1 MDDSIRPTSSLD
13 RQSQEFSDERATM
26 AGERELTMDIY
37 SGSLLRLTPRDD
49 TPTSATVSSVAAGVD
64 GRGIEPDSTTTVNGA
79 VLTGSGRRKNGFLPS
94 GMSRG
99 NDRGDRNGKKQQL
112 GRKLAPAWR
121 RFTAKQGQ
129 EVVDD
134 HLATHS
140 SPQTIASGINTSLD
154 SQFATVTD
162 SNRTARAGDIQD
174 RAGLSG
180 QNAVDAGE
188 MRADVQRS
196 SSVETRSSSAYEQQH
211 LQVILGAPAGFRDNS
226 FDENDEASRI
236 AADGKL
242 LSPRISMNTDG
253 SSSPASQDFLS
264 NITEAKK
271 RPAPS
276 VPQVKP
282 SLPPPPMIVRDF
294 NARKRPAPEAPSPS
308 RDEQT
313 TAPTSSEIIQSSVT
327 ERQTEVGDK
336 PPANVVVPGVF
347 RRSEGQSNSRS
358 SGRSLGGSVSSILRR
373 SSFIRHLESVVRRNT
388 PTSSAVSTMTR
399 GAEHSGAE
407 NSMHNQLSTPGDL
420 NQSTS
425 SIVSRLFHS
434 ALHNHDDGSKK
445 KYKFPVPDI
454 DVPAESTE
462 QQPPDVG
469 ADGTERSSRVRRGFS
484 YLKGADEAAEV
495 TRRAADVTA
504 RRSHKSAEKAK
515 TTRDVVE
522 TYDGTDDEEEMLRAA
537 RARLQAPQ
545 RRFDPSA
552 ATAPP
557 SGGGGGRKQMLLD
570 IVAAAR
576 RRARKTGMDADD
588 DSDLQEDVA
597 EVATDQYYPAQQTYN
612 VRDASDERLPQPNS
626 SSTYQSRDARESED
640 AISLGNRPEVP
651 GGVSQT
657 TSDGFDNGQPAG
669 RQEFRA
675 SDYHYEP
682 AVAKFSSV
690 GAEGRAEG
698 VTSYRAARHAHRG
711 DIDRTPNAAE
721 DGLAVD
727 DAVYTASVRY
737 SGYLPYTSVAPAANR
752 HADAGFQSHRV
763 PSLDDLQPRYH
774 GRYPSVRRSYSSSS
788 SSSSDEELDSLWV
801 DDDEEGDGGYTV
813 SIAGGQVRARRW
825 DDRLRPQ
832 RPSASNHRRGSSLK
846 RRPRVGER
854 PVSVEIWSSGD
865 EGESRW
871 EDDRQRRRR
880 FTAQRRPLPLTVDT
894 DSFTSRPHSVIG
906 HIRNP
911 GITQLTELARRR
923 VTGAE
928 SNHETLHY
936 FSDPETKLG
945 PYRSGA
951 YVSQADVY
959 LNSSASL
966 DFIGPEVDTIASDR
980 QKVPV
985 VPLHAISLPVF
996 QRRLEPIAA
1005 VDPHLADVG
1014 TKNRRYFV
1022 EMRLN
1027 AARGGREVI
1036 GVRNGA
1042 DSSSNSGGSNGGGPA
1057 IRSLYGSAPQLLQVT
1072 DDVID
1077 QYTGARYSATGGT
1090 GFSTMQ
1096 PNVRHATVYDVT
1108 ASTDQGAS
1116 LLARRPQ
1123 STLSW
1128 TGGGAATSGH
1138 VVRSVTSARSP
1149 AAAAVRV
1156 APAERR
1162 RPVSSVSGDV
1172 RRSTVEF
1179 DIELEPTQHL
1189 EMDEGRRSALLSSV
1203 HANGLAGQRSAS
1215 PPRYTIQLNDTMRF
1229 DIDGNGDRWQRRQP
1243 APNPPTYEHVR
1254 QRRQQRRHRPLEQ
1267 NGDFVTERQQ
1277 TVVNQRPPARP
1288 SRRRRQIPVEDSR
1301 MSKFNHINLDEE
1313 DEIIDD
1319 EDFGVVNHTET
1330 RRSATTTRAD
1340 QQTSVN
1346 DLPRVVRGSI
1356 LIRNSIDTAG
1366 TPRHVDVV
1374 TGDGDADTEAAFVVE
1389 DNTNMF
1395 DGLYRQSRENPIYL
1409 SDPEQSPDE
1418 VDGAAVNSRVHM
1430 SSRSRQNRRQDGRRR
1445 NATSIVDG
1453 LDAFDKTVKIS
1464 RGMYTDRY
1472 VKIYINSLFYL
1483 V

>member
-1 MDDSIRPTSSLD
+1 MMADSLRPTSSLD
-13 RQSQEFSDERATM
+13 RQFSDERATM

-49 TPTSATVSSVAAGVD
+49 TPTSATVSSVAAGAD
-64 GRGIEPDSTTTVNGA
+64 GRGTEPDSTTTVNGA
-79 VLTGSGRRKNGFLPS
+79 VLTGSARRKNVFLPS

-99 NDRGDRNGKKQQL
+99 NGKGDRNGKKQQL

-134 HLATHS
+134 HLATRS
-140 SPQTIASGINTSLD
+140 SPLTTASGINTSFD
-154 SQFATVTD
+154 SQFATVTN
-162 SNRTARAGDIQD
+162 SNRTARAGDNQD
-174 RAGLSG
+174 RAGLSR
-180 QNAVDAGE
+180 QNVVDASE
-188 MRADVQRS
+188 MGADVQRS

-211 LQVILGAPAGFRDNS
+211 LQVILGAPAGFRDSS
-226 FDENDEASRI
+226 FDEYDEASRT
-236 AADGKL
+236 AADGNL

-253 SSSPASQDFLS
+253 SFSPASQDFLS
-264 NITEAKK
+264 NLTEAKK
-271 RPAPS
+271 GPAPS

-294 NARKRPAPEAPSPS
+294 SARKRPAPEAPLPS
-308 RDEQT
+308 RDEPT
-313 TAPTSSEIIQSSVT
+313 TVPTSSEIIQSSVT
-327 ERQTEVGDK
+327 AEQQTEVSDK
-336 PPANVVVPGVF
+336 PPANVVVPGDF
-347 RRSEGQSNSRS
+347 RRSEGQSNFRS
-358 SGRSLGGSVSSILRR
+358 SGKSLGGSVSSILRR

-407 NSMHNQLSTPGDL
+407 NSMHNQSSTPGEL

-434 ALHNHDDGSKK
+434 ALHNHDDGGKK

-469 ADGTERSSRVRRGFS
+469 ADGTARSSRVRRGFS

-504 RRSHKSAEKAK
+504 RRSHKSAGKAK
-515 TTRDVVE
+515 TTRDRVE
-522 TYDGTDDEEEMLRAA
+522 TYDGTDDEEEMLRVA

-552 ATAPP
+552 VTAPP
-557 SGGGGGRKQMLLD
+557 SGDGGGGGRKQMLLD

-576 RRARKTGMDADD
+576 RRARQSGMDADD
-588 DSDLQEDVA
+588 DSDLQQDAA
-597 EVATDQYYPAQQTYN
+597 EIAQDQYFPDQQTYN
-612 VRDASDERLPQPNS
+612 VRDASDKRLTEPNLS
-626 SSTYQSRDARESED
+626 PTYQLLRDARESED

-682 AVAKFSSV
+682 AAAKFSSA

-721 DGLAVD
+721 DRLAVD
-727 DAVYTASVRY
+727 DAVHTASVRN
-737 SGYLPYTSVAPAANR
+737 SGYLSYTSAAPAANR

-774 GRYPSVRRSYSSSS
+774 GRFPPVRRSSSS

-825 DDRLRPQ
+825 DDHLRPQ
-832 RPSASNHRRGSSLK
+832 RPSASNHRRGASLK

-871 EDDRQRRRR
+871 EDDRLRRRR
-880 FTAQRRPLPLTVDT
+880 FTAQRRPLPLTVET

-945 PYRSGA
+945 PYKSGA
-951 YVSQADVY
+951 YVSQSDVY
-959 LNSSASL
+959 LNSFASL
-966 DFIGPEVDTIASDR
+966 DFIGPEVDTVASDR
-980 QKVPV
+980 QRVPV
-985 VPLHAISLPVF
+985 VPLHATSFPVS
-996 QRRLEPIAA
+996 QRRLKPIAA

-1027 AARGGREVI
+1027 AARGGKEVI
-1036 GVRNGA
+1036 GVRNGGG
-1042 DSSSNSGGSNGGGPA
+1042 SSSNSGGSNGGGPA
-1057 IRSLYGSAPQLLQVT
+1057 IRSLYGSAPQLLQLT

-1108 ASTDQGAS
+1108 ASADQGAS
-1116 LLARRPQ
+1116 LLAWRPQ

-1128 TGGGAATSGH
+1128 TGGGGDAATSGH

-1149 AAAAVRV
+1149 AAAAVKV

-1179 DIELEPTQHL
+1179 DIELEPIQLL

-1229 DIDGNGDRWQRRQP
+1229 DIDGNGDRRSWRQP

-1267 NGDFVTERQQ
+1267 NGDFMTERQQ
-1277 TVVNQRPPARP
+1277 TVVNQRQPARP
-1288 SRRRRQIPVEDSR
+1288 SRRRRQIPAEDSR
-1301 MSKFNHINLDEE
+1301 MSKFNHISLDEE

-1330 RRSATTTRAD
+1330 RRSATTTRGD

-1374 TGDGDADTEAAFVVE
+1374 TGDGDAETDAAFVVE

-1418 VDGAAVNSRVHM
+1418 VDGAAVDSVVHV
-1430 SSRSRQNRRQDGRRR
+1430 SSKSRQNRRQDGRRR

-1453 LDAFDKTVKIS
+1453 LDAFDKNVKIS
-1464 RGMYTDRY
+1464 RGM
-1472 VKIYINSLFYL
+1472 
-1483 V
+1483 